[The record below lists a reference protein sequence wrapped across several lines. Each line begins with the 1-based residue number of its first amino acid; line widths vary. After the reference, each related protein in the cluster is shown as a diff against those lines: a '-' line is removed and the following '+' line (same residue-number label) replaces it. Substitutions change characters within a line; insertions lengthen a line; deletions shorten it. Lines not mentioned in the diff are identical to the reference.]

1 MASWM
6 VHLRIADNLLDCLPD
21 IEEEA
26 FIMGNIA
33 PDSGEPSEDWS
44 YYVPDSNQSHY
55 RWKDDKGKLQIGVD
69 KYIEEYFTLEMQ
81 ASYTKQQFSFYLGY
95 LTHLMTDVL
104 WTELVW
110 ERAKQAFPEEVLADK
125 NAFLWKCKGD
135 WYDLDHLYLK
145 KNPDF
150 RVFRIYEN
158 MQEFKN
164 TYINMFSEKA
174 FENRKAYIVGFYR
187 EEHHNLEREYPYLSE
202 EHYNAFVEEGC
213 SKIKEWLSDVT
224 GEREITSV
232 HDREEIQ

>member
-6 VHLRIADNLLDCLPD
+6 VHLRIADKLLDCFPN

-44 YYVPDSNQSHY
+44 YFVPDSNQTHY
-55 RWKDDKGKLQIGVD
+55 RKRDAEGKLKIGVAQ
-69 KYIEEYFTLEMQ
+69 YIEEYFTPEMQ
-81 ASYTKQQFSFYLGY
+81 ASYTAKQYSFYLGY

-104 WTELVW
+104 WTEIVW
-110 ERAKQAFPEEVLADK
+110 GRTKECFPEEIQADK

-145 KNPDF
+145 KHPDF
-150 RVFRIYEN
+150 RAFRIYEEI
-158 MQEFKN
+158 QEFKN
-164 TYINMFSEKA
+164 TYIDMFSEKA

-187 EEHHNLEREYPYLSE
+187 EEHENLDREYIYLTE
-202 EHYNAFVEEGC
+202 PQVDAFVGAACER
-213 SKIKEWLSDVT
+213 ILEWLSDVT
-224 GEREITSV
+224 GEREITNV
-232 HDREEIQ
+232 HDREEQK